1 MPCYITRTK
10 GPTREEYERWKK
22 QGYLGSWAQYNASKA
37 ASQGSAVFMCGD
49 LGDHCADCMGFGDY
63 LCDFPVGEG
72 KTCDRLMC
80 DDHANEIA
88 PEVHYCAAH
97 LKMWEEFKAAGGVSA
112 ELANVVAFPKPR

>member
-1 MPCYITRTK
+1 MR
-10 GPTREEYERWKK
+10 GPTREDYALWQSIGFIGTWEEYSAIKSKHE
-22 QGYLGSWAQYNASKA
+22 GS
-37 ASQGSAVFMCGD
+37 VMFIRGD
-49 LGDHCADCMGFGDY
+49 LGDHCADCAGFGDF
-63 LCDFPVGEG
+63 LCDFPVGDG

-97 LKMWEEFKAAGGVSA
+97 LKMWEEFKAAGGVAA